1 MSKLEAPTSARLTDD
16 ERARRREAD
25 REQSVKAVEALQSSE
40 GWRAWLA
47 SRRHFHRYSLTN
59 QLLIAMQRPEATRVA
74 GFRAWLRLGYCVRK
88 GERAIRIWVPM
99 APSKAKLDAWRAA
112 GGDPASK
119 PPTYFKLGPVFDRS
133 QVQELPPPA
142 IAVTID
148 CPILEVVGCELEYCL
163 KPLAEF
169 GASIGSVV
177 RFEPMCAERGGSYD
191 PATRD
196 IAINDTRSINAQ
208 AKTLI
213 HELSHALLR
222 AAPEEGDLELSYAE
236 EELVVESI
244 AYTVCG
250 SAGLD
255 VSGYAIPYLASWS
268 EQAAIETVHGCAAI
282 IDRYARRLEGV
293 IGASVREAPE
303 AVAA

>member
-1 MSKLEAPTSARLTDD
+1 
-16 ERARRREAD
+16 
-25 REQSVKAVEALQSSE
+25 
-40 GWRAWLA
+40 
-47 SRRHFHRYSLTN
+47 
-59 QLLIAMQRPEATRVA
+59 MQCPEATRVA
-74 GFRAWLRLGYCVRK
+74 GFRAWLKLGYCVRK
-88 GERAIRIWVPM
+88 GEKAIRIWVPI
-99 APSKAKLDAWRAA
+99 APSKAKLAAWKEA
-112 GGDPASK
+112 GADPDSK
-119 PPTYFKLGPVFDRS
+119 PRTHFKLGPVFDRS

-163 KPLAEF
+163 APLVEL
-169 GASIGSVV
+169 GESIGSAVH
-177 RFEPMCAERGGSYD
+177 FEAMCAERGGSYD
-191 PATRD
+191 TVTHE
-196 IAINDTRSINAQ
+196 IAINNTRSLNAQ

-222 AAPEEGDLELSYAE
+222 AAPEEGDPELSYAE

-268 EQAAIETVHGCAAI
+268 EQAPMETVHACATM
-282 IDRYARRLEGV
+282 IDRYARRLEDV
-293 IGASVREAPE
+293 IEASLRERPHV
-303 AVAA
+303 VAA